1 MKRLLVVDD
10 DAMVRATIR
19 QMAEDEGF
27 SVVAVT
33 SGTAAREA
41 CRRAP
46 FDVAV
51 VDVIMP
57 DEDGIRTMTLLRRE
71 HSDLALI
78 GMSGGGRTG
87 NFELLKLS
95 ERAGADVLLRKPFD
109 HGAFAEA
116 VHNALSAHRNR
127 PKDTVP

>member
-10 DAMVRATIR
+10 DAMVRATVR

-27 SVVAVT
+27 GVVTAT
-33 SGTAAREA
+33 SGAAAREA

-71 HSDLALI
+71 HPDLALI

-109 HGAFAEA
+109 HDAFADA
-116 VHNALSAHRNR
+116 VRTALSVHRR
-127 PKDTVP
+127 ARAGTAP